1 MVEYPSSDGVK
12 ANDSICSASRVTRKG
27 PRSISRSRVEND
39 CFPRTPSGSLPRPPD
54 LNKKASGSVS
64 EWPTMYPE
72 HGFCWPMNPHCPL
85 DAGTTCYSSRN

>member
-64 EWPTMYPE
+64 EWPISPKPPIQPSICLDE
-72 HGFCWPMNPHCPL
+72 CLALIPL
-85 DAGTTCYSSRN
+85 VIASC

>member
-1 MVEYPSSDGVK
+1 MVEYPSSDGGK

-64 EWPTMYPE
+64 EWLKIS
-72 HGFCWPMNPHCPL
+72 GQICL
-85 DAGTTCYSSRN
+85 DLDSRVSIL